1 MQRQLAG
8 VAAIVSKEN
17 SVKTVTFKDDKNL
30 KMKMFNAEEEIFN
43 TKEDRTFNAN

>member
-17 SVKTVTFKDDKNL
+17 SVKAVAFRDDKDL

-43 TKEDRTFNAN
+43 IEEDRTFNAN